1 MSKLIVYYQE
11 KVVGQLSFDKEER
24 LSFQYDKTWLAFK
37 DRFPL
42 SLALTLVEKAH
53 GHLETKSFFENLLPE
68 GEIKDLLE
76 AHGKS
81 SIKSEFGFLQE
92 FGGDCAGAFK
102 ILPEKVKTS
111 KTKAP
116 RKELRLNI
124 IYKYLDEKKSLT
136 DVILNKEGGKFSL
149 AGAQDKFAVIFEKNK
164 IYLPLDGSPTTHII
178 KPHVRYFNSTHD
190 TPYNEYLC
198 MKLAGAVGL
207 NVPEVDIIEGEYPL
221 FIVERFDRIKVKT
234 GILRIHQQDFCQA
247 QGITSL
253 KKYES
258 DGGPTFADNYNLV
271 KAHSSAPIPDLNQ
284 LLKWLIYNLVIG
296 NNDSHSKN
304 LAFLQAEDGIRIAP
318 FYDLLST
325 SVYKEIGQ
333 NFAFK
338 VGGQNLWF
346 KLKRRLFDKLFV
358 ELELKE
364 DVLPKMAL
372 KLLNDIEK
380 KLPKLVEEFNVRFPD
395 VKTAVTLEK
404 EIKKRVAFFQ
414 KLFAVVDY

>member
-1 MSKLIVYYQE
+1 MSKLVVYHQDMIVGFLE
-11 KVVGQLSFDKEER
+11 FDKEER
-24 LSFQYDKTWLAFK
+24 LSFQYDKSWLGSK

-42 SLALTLVEKAH
+42 SFALPLEAKVY

-81 SIKSEFGFLQE
+81 SIKSDFGFLQE

-102 ILPEKVKTS
+102 ILPEKVKPS
-111 KTKAP
+111 KISKL
-116 RKELRLNI
+116 RKELKLDV

-136 DVILNKEGGKFSL
+136 DAILNKEGGKFSL
-149 AGAQDKFAVIFEKNK
+149 AGAQDKFAVSFEKNK

-198 MKLAGAVGL
+198 MELAAAVGL
-207 NVPEVDIIEGEYPL
+207 NTPKVGIIGGEYPL
-221 FIVERFDRIKVKT
+221 FIVERFDRIQTKT
-234 GILRIHQQDFCQA
+234 GVSRIHQQDFCQA

-253 KKYES
+253 KKYEA
-258 DGGPTFADNYNLV
+258 DGGPTFADNYKLV
-271 KAHSSAPIPDLNQ
+271 KANSSAPIPDLNQ
-284 LLKWLIYNLVIG
+284 LLKWLIFNLVIG

-304 LAFLQAEDGIRIAP
+304 LAFLQTADGIRLAP

-338 VGGQNLWF
+338 IGGQNLWF
-346 KLKRRLFDKLFV
+346 KLKKRLFDKLSS
-358 ELELKE
+358 ELELRD
-364 DVLPKMAL
+364 DVIPKIAS

-380 KLPKLVEEFNVRFPD
+380 QYPKFLEEFNELFPE
-395 VKTAVTLEK
+395 VKAGKVLEK
-404 EIKKRVAFFQ
+404 EILKRVAFF
-414 KLFAVVDY
+414 KKIFTL

>member
-11 KVVGQLSFDKEER
+11 KIVGHLSFDKDER
-24 LSFQYDKTWLAFK
+24 LSFQYDKNWLVFK

-42 SLALTLVEKAH
+42 SLALALVEKTH

-68 GEIKDLLE
+68 GEIKNLIE

-102 ILPEKVKTS
+102 ILPEKAKIIQS
-111 KTKAP
+111 KTP
-116 RKELRLNI
+116 RKELRLEVI
-124 IYKYLDEKKSLT
+124 FKYLNEKKSLT

-198 MKLAGAVGL
+198 MKLAAAVGL
-207 NVPEVDIIEGEYPL
+207 NVPKVDIIEGEYPL
-221 FIVERFDRIKVKT
+221 FIVERFDRTQTKT
-234 GILRIHQQDFCQA
+234 GISRIHQQDFCQA

-258 DGGPTFADNYNLV
+258 DGGPTFANNYNLV
-271 KAHSSAPIPDLNQ
+271 KANSSAPIPDLNQ
-284 LLKWLIYNLVIG
+284 LLKWLIFNLVIG

-304 LAFLQAEDGIRIAP
+304 LAFLQTGEGIRLAP

-338 VGGQNLWF
+338 IGGQNLWF
-346 KLKRRLFDKLFV
+346 KLKTRLFDRV
-358 ELELKE
+358 SAELDLKE

-380 KLPKLVEEFNVRFPD
+380 KLPKLVEEFNERFPD
-395 VKTAVTLEK
+395 VKTGKVLEK
-404 EIKKRVAFFQ
+404 EILKRVAFF
-414 KLFAVVDY
+414 KKIFTL

>member
-1 MSKLIVYYQE
+1 MSKLIIYYQD
-11 KVVGQLSFDKEER
+11 KVVGHLEFDKDER
-24 LSFQYDKTWLAFK
+24 LNFQYDKAWLGSK

-42 SLALTLVEKAH
+42 SLALPLEAKVY

-111 KTKAP
+111 KITRPK
-116 RKELRLNI
+116 KELKLDVIYNYLN
-124 IYKYLDEKKSLT
+124 KKKSLT

-149 AGAQDKFAVIFEKNK
+149 AGAQDKFAVIFKKNK

-198 MKLAGAVGL
+198 MKLAAAVGL
-207 NVPEVDIIEGEYPL
+207 NVPVVEIIEGDFPL
-221 FIVERFDRIKVKT
+221 FIVERFDRVQTKT
-234 GILRIHQQDFCQA
+234 GVSRIHQQDFCQA
-247 QGITSL
+247 QGVTSL
-253 KKYES
+253 KKYEA
-258 DGGPTFADNYNLV
+258 DGGPTFVDNYNLV
-271 KAHSSAPIPDLNQ
+271 KGHSSAPIPDLNQ
-284 LLKWLIYNLVIG
+284 ILKWLIYNLVIG

-304 LAFLQAEDGIRIAP
+304 LAFLQTEDGIRLAP

-325 SVYKEIGQ
+325 SVYKEIGH

-338 VGGQNLWF
+338 IGGQSLWF
-346 KLKRRLFDKLFV
+346 KLKRRLFDRLSS
-358 ELELKE
+358 ELELRD
-364 DVLPKMAL
+364 DVIPKLAT
-372 KLLNDIEK
+372 KLLLDIEK
-380 KLPKLVEEFNVRFPD
+380 QYPKLLEEFYERFPE
-395 VKTAVTLEK
+395 VKTGKVLEK
-404 EIKKRVAFFQ
+404 EILKRVAFF
-414 KLFAVVDY
+414 KKIFTL

>member
-11 KVVGQLSFDKEER
+11 KVVGSLEFDKEER
-24 LSFQYDKTWLAFK
+24 LSFQYDKSWLTFK

-42 SLALTLVEKAH
+42 SIALVLGDKVY
-53 GHLETKSFFENLLPE
+53 GHIETKSFFENLLPE

-81 SIKSEFGFLQE
+81 SIRSEFGFLQE

-102 ILPEKVKTS
+102 ILPEKFKAS
-111 KTKAP
+111 KTTKS
-116 RKELRLNI
+116 RKELKLDVL
-124 IYKYLDEKKSLT
+124 YKYLDEKKSLT

-149 AGAQDKFAVIFEKNK
+149 AGAQDKFAVIFEKNN

-198 MKLAGAVGL
+198 MKLASAVGL
-207 NVPEVDIIEGEYPL
+207 HVPSVDIIEGEYPL
-221 FIVERFDRIKVKT
+221 FIVERFDRNLTKAGV
-234 GILRIHQQDFCQA
+234 LRIHQQDFCQA

-253 KKYES
+253 KKYEA
-258 DGGPTFADNYNLV
+258 DGGPSFADNYKLV
-271 KAHSSAPIPDLNQ
+271 KTNSTAPIPDLNQ
-284 LLKWLIYNLVIG
+284 LLKWLLFNIVIG

-304 LAFLQAEDGIRIAP
+304 LAFLQTEEGIRLAP

-338 VGGQNLWF
+338 IGGQSLWF
-346 KLKRRLFDKLFV
+346 KLKKRLFDKLSS
-358 ELELKE
+358 ELELRD
-364 DVLPKMAL
+364 DVIPKIAL

-380 KLPKLVEEFNVRFPD
+380 HTPKLTGEFNVRFPD
-395 VKTAVTLEK
+395 VKTGKVLEK
-404 EIKKRVAFFQ
+404 EILKRAAFFR
-414 KLFAVVDY
+414 KIFTN

>member
-1 MSKLIVYYQE
+1 MSRLIVYYQD
-11 KVVGQLSFDKEER
+11 KVVGQLVFDNEER
-24 LSFQYDKTWLAFK
+24 LSFQYDKSWLSFK
-37 DRFPL
+37 ERFPL
-42 SLALTLVEKAH
+42 SLALPLEAKIY

-102 ILPEKVKTS
+102 ILPEKAKALKKVK
-111 KTKAP
+111 P
-116 RKELRLNI
+116 RKELKVDV
-124 IYKYLDEKKSLT
+124 IYKYLGEKKSLT

-149 AGAQDKFAVIFEKNK
+149 AGAQDKFAVSFEKNK
-164 IYLPLDGSPTTHII
+164 IYLPLDGGPTTHII

-207 NVPEVDIIEGEYPL
+207 NVPGVDIIDGEYPL
-221 FIVERFDRIKVKT
+221 FIVERFDRIQTKT
-234 GILRIHQQDFCQA
+234 VVSRIHQQDFCQA

-258 DGGPTFADNYNLV
+258 DGGPSFADNYKLV
-271 KAHSSAPIPDLNQ
+271 KAYSSAPIPDLNQ
-284 LLKWLIYNLVIG
+284 LLKWLLFNLIIG

-304 LAFLQAEDGIRIAP
+304 LAFLQTVDGIRLAP

-338 VGGQNLWF
+338 IGGQNLWF
-346 KLKRRLFDKLFV
+346 KLKRRLFDKLSA
-358 ELELKE
+358 ELELRD
-364 DVLPKMAL
+364 DVIPKLAS

-380 KLPKLVEEFNVRFPD
+380 SYPKLLEDFHERFPE
-395 VKTAVTLEK
+395 VKTGKVLEK
-404 EIKKRVAFFQ
+404 EIQKRVAFF
-414 KLFAVVDY
+414 KKIFAI

>member
-11 KVVGQLSFDKEER
+11 KIVGHLSFDKDER
-24 LSFQYDKTWLAFK
+24 LSFQYDKNWLVFK

-42 SLALTLVEKAH
+42 SLVLALVEKTH

-68 GEIKDLLE
+68 GEIKNLIE

-102 ILPEKVKTS
+102 ILPEKAKIIQS
-111 KTKAP
+111 KTP
-116 RKELRLNI
+116 RKELRLEVI
-124 IYKYLDEKKSLT
+124 FKYLNEKKSLT

-149 AGAQDKFAVIFEKNK
+149 AGAQDKFAVVFEKNK

-198 MKLAGAVGL
+198 MKLAAAVGL
-207 NVPEVDIIEGEYPL
+207 NVPKVDIIEGEYPL
-221 FIVERFDRIKVKT
+221 FIVERFDRTQTKT
-234 GILRIHQQDFCQA
+234 GISRIHQQDFCQA

-258 DGGPTFADNYNLV
+258 DGGPTFANNYNLV
-271 KAHSSAPIPDLNQ
+271 KANSSAPIPDLNQ
-284 LLKWLIYNLVIG
+284 LLKWLIFNLVIG

-304 LAFLQAEDGIRIAP
+304 LAFLQTGEGIRLAP

-338 VGGQNLWF
+338 IGGQNLWF
-346 KLKRRLFDKLFV
+346 KLKTRLFDRV
-358 ELELKE
+358 SAELDLKE

-380 KLPKLVEEFNVRFPD
+380 KLPKLVEEFYERFPD
-395 VKTAVTLEK
+395 VKTGKVLEK
-404 EIKKRVAFFQ
+404 EILKRVAFF
-414 KLFAVVDY
+414 KKIFTL

>member
-1 MSKLIVYYQE
+1 MSKLIVYYRD
-11 KVVGQLSFDKEER
+11 KVVGQLEFDREER
-24 LSFQYDKTWLAFK
+24 LSFKYDSSWLASK

-42 SLALTLVEKAH
+42 SLALALEEKIY
-53 GHLETKSFFENLLPE
+53 GHLEAKSFFENLLPE

-81 SIKSEFGFLQE
+81 SIRSEFGFLQE

-102 ILPEKVKTS
+102 ILPEKFKAS
-111 KTKAP
+111 KTTKS
-116 RKELRLNI
+116 RKELKLDVL
-124 IYKYLDEKKSLT
+124 YKYLDEKKSLT

-198 MKLAGAVGL
+198 MKLASAVGL
-207 NVPEVDIIEGEYPL
+207 HVPSVDIIEGEYPL
-221 FIVERFDRIKVKT
+221 FIVERFDRNLTKAGV
-234 GILRIHQQDFCQA
+234 LRIHQQDFCQA

-253 KKYES
+253 KKYEA
-258 DGGPTFADNYNLV
+258 DGGPSFADNYKLV
-271 KAHSSAPIPDLNQ
+271 KTNSTAPIPDLNQ
-284 LLKWLIYNLVIG
+284 LLKWLLFNIVIG

-304 LAFLQAEDGIRIAP
+304 LAFLQTEEGIRLAP

-338 VGGQNLWF
+338 IGGQSLWF
-346 KLKRRLFDKLFV
+346 KLKKRLFDKLSS
-358 ELELKE
+358 ELELRD
-364 DVLPKMAL
+364 DVIPKIAL

-380 KLPKLVEEFNVRFPD
+380 HTPKLTGEFNVRFPD
-395 VKTAVTLEK
+395 VKTGKVLEK
-404 EIKKRVAFFQ
+404 EILKRAAFFR
-414 KLFAVVDY
+414 KIFTN

>member
-1 MSKLIVYYQE
+1 MSQLVVYYRDL
-11 KVVGQLSFDKEER
+11 VVGHLEFDKDER
-24 LSFQYDKTWLAFK
+24 LSFQYDKSWLTYK

-42 SLALTLVEKAH
+42 SITLVLDDKVY
-53 GHLETKSFFENLLPE
+53 GHIETKSFFENLLPE

-81 SIKSEFGFLQE
+81 SIRSEFGFLQE

-102 ILPEKVKTS
+102 ILPEKFKVS
-111 KTKAP
+111 KTTKP
-116 RKELRLNI
+116 KKELKLDVL
-124 IYKYLDEKKSLT
+124 YKYLEEKKSLT

-198 MKLAGAVGL
+198 MKLASAIGL
-207 NVPEVDIIEGEYPL
+207 NVPAVDIIEGKYPL
-221 FIVERFDRIKVKT
+221 FIVERFDRIQTKT
-234 GILRIHQQDFCQA
+234 GISRIHQQDFCQA

-253 KKYES
+253 KKYEA
-258 DGGPTFADNYNLV
+258 DGGPTFADNYKLV
-271 KAHSSAPIPDLNQ
+271 KTNSAAPIPDLNQ

-304 LAFLQAEDGIRIAP
+304 LAFLQTEEGIRLSP

-338 VGGQNLWF
+338 IGGQSLWF
-346 KLKRRLFDKLFV
+346 KLKKRLFDKLSS
-358 ELELKE
+358 ELELRD
-364 DVLPKMAL
+364 DVIPKLAA
-372 KLLNDIEK
+372 KLLLDIEK
-380 KLPKLVEEFNVRFPD
+380 HYPKLLEEFNERFPD
-395 VKTAVTLEK
+395 VKTGKILEK
-404 EIKKRVAFFQ
+404 EILKRVAFF
-414 KLFAVVDY
+414 KKIFAF

>member
-1 MSKLIVYYQE
+1 MSKLIVYYQDN
-11 KVVGQLSFDKEER
+11 VVGHLNFDKEER

-42 SLALTLVEKAH
+42 SLALALEEKIY
-53 GHLETKSFFENLLPE
+53 GHLETKSFFENLIPE

-76 AHGKS
+76 SHGKS

-102 ILPEKVKTS
+102 VMPEKVKIS
-111 KTKAP
+111 KTIIP
-116 RKELRLNI
+116 RKELKLNV
-124 IYKYLDEKKSLT
+124 IYKYLNEKKSLT

-149 AGAQDKFAVIFEKNK
+149 AGAQDKFAVIFDKNK

-190 TPYNEYLC
+190 TPFNEYLC
-198 MKLAGAVGL
+198 MKLAGALGL
-207 NVPEVDIIEGEYPL
+207 NVPKVDIIQGEHPL
-221 FIVERFDRIKVKT
+221 FIVERFDRIQTKT
-234 GILRIHQQDFCQA
+234 GISRIHQQDFCQA

-284 LLKWLIYNLVIG
+284 ILKWLIFNLVIG

-304 LAFLQAEDGIRIAP
+304 LAFLQTWDGIRLAP

-338 VGGQNLWF
+338 IGGQNLWF
-346 KLKRRLFDKLFV
+346 KLKRRLFDKLSS
-358 ELELKE
+358 ELELKD
-364 DVLPKMAL
+364 DVIPRLAL

-380 KLPKLVEEFNVRFPD
+380 HYPKMLEEFNDRFPH
-395 VKTAVTLEK
+395 VKTGKVLEK
-404 EIKKRVAFFQ
+404 EILKRVAFF
-414 KLFAVVDY
+414 KKIFTV

>member
-1 MSKLIVYYQE
+1 MSKLVVYYRE
-11 KVVGQLSFDKEER
+11 KVVGSLEFDREER
-24 LSFQYDKTWLAFK
+24 LSFQYDKSWLASK

-42 SLALTLVEKAH
+42 SLALVLDDKIY
-53 GHLETKSFFENLLPE
+53 GHIETKSFFENLLPE
-68 GEIKDLLE
+68 GEIKDLIE
-76 AHGKS
+76 QHGKS

-102 ILPEKVKTS
+102 ILPEKVNFPKT
-111 KTKAP
+111 TKP
-116 RKELRLNI
+116 RKELKLDV
-124 IYKYLDEKKSLT
+124 IYKYLNEKKSLT

-149 AGAQDKFAVIFEKNK
+149 AGAQDKFAVIFEENK

-198 MKLAGAVGL
+198 MKLAAAVGL
-207 NVPEVDIIEGEYPL
+207 NAPAVDIIEGEYPL
-221 FIVERFDRIKVKT
+221 FIVERFDRIQTKT
-234 GILRIHQQDFCQA
+234 GTSRIHQQDFCQA

-271 KAHSSAPIPDLNQ
+271 KAHSTSPIPDLNQ

-304 LAFLQAEDGIRIAP
+304 LAFLQTEEGIRLAP

-338 VGGQNLWF
+338 IGGQSLWF
-346 KLKRRLFDKLFV
+346 KLKKRLFDKLST
-358 ELELKE
+358 ELELRD
-364 DVLPKMAL
+364 DVIL
-372 KLLNDIEK
+372 KLATKLLLEIEK
-380 KLPKLVEEFNVRFPD
+380 NYPRLLEEFTERFPE
-395 VKTAVTLEK
+395 VKTGKVLEK
-404 EIKKRVAFFQ
+404 EIMKRVAFFQ
-414 KLFAVVDY
+414 KTFKENK

>member
-11 KVVGQLSFDKEER
+11 KVVGHLDFDKEER
-24 LSFQYDKTWLAFK
+24 LSFLYDKTWLIFK

-42 SLALTLVEKAH
+42 SLALPLEEKMH

-68 GEIKDLLE
+68 GEIKDLLQ

-102 ILPEKVKTS
+102 IMPEKVKIR
-111 KTKAP
+111 KTKAA
-116 RKELRLNI
+116 RKELKLSL
-124 IYKYLDEKKSLT
+124 IYKYLNEKKSLT

-149 AGAQDKFAVIFEKNK
+149 AGAQDKFAVIFKKNK

-198 MKLAGAVGL
+198 MKLAEAVGL
-207 NVPEVDIIEGEYPL
+207 NVPRVDIIEGEHPL
-221 FIVERFDRIKVKT
+221 FIVERFDRIQT
-234 GILRIHQQDFCQA
+234 NRGISRIHQQDFCQA

-271 KAHSSAPIPDLNQ
+271 KDHSSAPIPDLNQ

-304 LAFLQAEDGIRIAP
+304 LAFLQTEDGIRISP

-325 SVYKEIGQ
+325 SIYKEIGQ
-333 NFAFK
+333 KFAFK
-338 VGGQNLWF
+338 IGGQNLWF
-346 KLKRRLFDKLFV
+346 KLKRRLFDKLSA
-358 ELELKE
+358 ELGLKE
-364 DVLPKMAL
+364 DVLLKLAL
-372 KLLNDIEK
+372 KTLIDIEK
-380 KLPKLVEEFNVRFPD
+380 QLPRLVEEFKERFPD
-395 VKTAVTLEK
+395 VKTAATLEK
-404 EIKKRVAFFQ
+404 EIKKKVAFFQ
-414 KLFAVVDY
+414 KIFVV

>member
-1 MSKLIVYYQE
+1 MNKLVVYFQE
-11 KVVGQLSFDKEER
+11 KVVGHLEFDKEER
-24 LSFQYDKTWLAFK
+24 LSFKYDSSWLSLE

-42 SLALTLVEKAH
+42 SLALPLGEKTFS
-53 GHLETKSFFENLLPE
+53 HLETKSYFENLLPE

-81 SIKSEFGFLQE
+81 SIRSEFGFLQQ

-102 ILPEKVKTS
+102 ILPENVKLS
-111 KTKAP
+111 KIARP
-116 RKELRLNI
+116 RKELKLDV
-124 IYKYLDEKKSLT
+124 IYKYLSEKKSLT

-149 AGAQDKFAVIFEKNK
+149 AGAQDKFAVIFEKYK

-190 TPYNEYLC
+190 TPCNEYFC
-198 MKLAGAVGL
+198 MRLASAVGL
-207 NVPEVDIIEGEYPL
+207 MVPKVDIIEGEYPL
-221 FIVERFDRIKVKT
+221 FTVERFDRIQTKA
-234 GILRIHQQDFCQA
+234 GISRIHQQDFCQA

-258 DGGPTFADNYNLV
+258 DGGPTFEDNYKLV
-271 KAHSSAPIPDLNQ
+271 KGQSSAPIPDLNQ
-284 LLKWLIYNLVIG
+284 LLKWLVFNLAIG

-304 LAFLQAEDGIRIAP
+304 LAFLQAEEGIRLAP

-333 NFAFK
+333 NFAYK
-338 VGGQNLWF
+338 IGGQTLWF
-346 KLKRRLFDKLFV
+346 KLKKRHFDKLSS
-358 ELELKE
+358 ELELRD
-364 DVLPKMAL
+364 DVIPKLAS

-380 KLPKLVEEFNVRFPD
+380 HTPRLVEEFNERFPE
-395 VKTAVTLEK
+395 VKTGGVLKK
-404 EIKKRVAFFQ
+404 EILKRGAFF
-414 KLFAVVDY
+414 KKVFSL